1 MLSRRTENPSV
12 TASGWRIAVISTVP
26 PVVEWLLPLLRDLGH
41 EPVVVVAA
49 RVRRA
54 TEPPPELR
62 PSHLAEV
69 APEGVDV
76 VFPAS
81 KWQVAPLLGAYAP
94 ALAVCWGYPW
104 KLPPEALEVPRLG
117 VINQH
122 PALLP
127 RHRGPVPLAWT
138 LRAGDPAFGLTW
150 HRMDAELDTGP
161 ILAQTT
167 VPIEDDDV
175 SIEQIGPKLGAA
187 AFGLLPG
194 VLERI
199 AAGDPGDPQPEEGAT
214 WAGHFGEDYAELDW
228 SRSARELHDQVRAW
242 ALTFGFSPVRGP
254 IGELGGERV
263 RVLRTSLTETP
274 GATRVETGDGPL
286 WVVAHAP
293 A

>member
-1 MLSRRTENPSV
+1 MAAT
-12 TASGWRIAVISTVP
+12 GWRIAVISTVP
-26 PVVEWLLPLLRDLGH
+26 PVAEWLLPLLRDLGH
-41 EPVVVVAA
+41 EPVVIVAA
-49 RVRRA
+49 RQRRA

-62 PSHLAEV
+62 PSHLVEI

-81 KWQVAPLLGAYAP
+81 KWQVAPLLSAYAP
-94 ALAVCWGYPW
+94 DLAICWGYPW

-117 VINQH
+117 AINQH

-199 AAGDPGDPQPEEGAT
+199 AAGDPGDPQSEEGAT

-228 SRSARELHDQVRAW
+228 GRTARELHNQVRAW
-242 ALTFGFSPVRGP
+242 ALTFGLSPVRGP
-254 IGELGGERV
+254 IGEVDGARV
-263 RVLRTSLTETP
+263 RVLRTSLTEKP

-286 WVVAHAP
+286 WVVAHEP